1 MRRISAAGGP
11 SCGSVMG
18 DFWVTATASGARRDG
33 RVYVSVPASRG
44 CPTRTLALEARQ
56 NDLTFAFSDFDNE
69 ASHIDY
75 FLLRHRDMYELAIRH
90 HSAYCLRH
98 QQEIWLDE

>member
-11 SCGSVMG
+11 SCGSVLG

-44 CPTRTLALEARQ
+44 CPTRTLAFEARQ
-56 NDLTFAFSDFDNE
+56 DDLA
-69 ASHIDY
+69 
-75 FLLRHRDMYELAIRH
+75 
-90 HSAYCLRH
+90 
-98 QQEIWLDE
+98 LDLS